1 MTSAATNLGS
11 RSKSSAALVA
21 LLAILLLVAI
31 VFVGKFVFH
40 YYLNYGPPAFGS
52 YWPRRA
58 GLVTHITAGT
68 VALLVGPFQLWS
80 GLRARYPAA
89 HRWAGRIFLLAMAAG
104 SVASFYLAS
113 TTAFGWAFGWGL
125 AGLGIAWAG
134 SSLVGYYAILRRN
147 IVLHRRWMI
156 RAYVVTFGFVT
167 FRVIDVALTAAHFG
181 TAQERGDMSAWLCW
195 AAPLL
200 VTILVEGVQDVSK
213 GRRRAASQ
221 PG

>member
-68 VALLVGPFQLWS
+68 VALLVDRESGRTRWS
-80 GLRARYPAA
+80 SAFLRTEISDDYFWGAPAV
-89 HRWAGRIFLLAMAAG
+89 AGRHA
-104 SVASFYLAS
+104 SVASA
-113 TTAFGWAFGWGL
+113 TPMEM
-125 AGLGIAWAG
+125 
-134 SSLVGYYAILRRN
+134 R
-147 IVLHRRWMI
+147 
-156 RAYVVTFGFVT
+156 
-167 FRVIDVALTAAHFG
+167 
-181 TAQERGDMSAWLCW
+181 
-195 AAPLL
+195 
-200 VTILVEGVQDVSK
+200 
-213 GRRRAASQ
+213 
-221 PG
+221 